1 MIAHPSVDP
10 RRVSASPKQNAATT
24 NPRSNSHRTSEWILW
39 AAMVGIGTFL
49 FSQFPNPTPVF
60 ANPRLLVIHL
70 MAVIPLAIHIA
81 STLNVQPRVARWL
94 SVVPV
99 LFIAT
104 LEFALPWLSNQLIPM
119 HLGLSA
125 RWIVRTCIAILIML
139 PWAISAPI
147 QSRSIAS
154 QRWVLALILACTP
167 TFIYSW
173 HQLDLLTKNFSQIDS
188 LRSPKKGML
197 LLQQILEIDDT
208 SVLSEKP
215 SKQLLLELMQ
225 TTDRLEHECASPL
238 LQVSDSAR
246 LDRAAKLL
254 SLDRHREANE
264 LIQQTDEREPSAKI
278 LKILCA
284 LDSENWIAV
293 HRLCSDALSDTTGF
307 SELERMRLHSW
318 NAEALARQKRF
329 EECIQS
335 YRIAAAD
342 CPDFATPFRID
353 MALQLAESGNV
364 SEAIETLKNMQRT
377 IDLKSN
383 PSVLKSIQTILV
395 RIQNNSCSLRKSP

>member
-1 MIAHPSVDP
+1 
-10 RRVSASPKQNAATT
+10 
-24 NPRSNSHRTSEWILW
+24 
-39 AAMVGIGTFL
+39 
-49 FSQFPNPTPVF
+49 
-60 ANPRLLVIHL
+60 
-70 MAVIPLAIHIA
+70 
-81 STLNVQPRVARWL
+81 
-94 SVVPV
+94 
-99 LFIAT
+99 
-104 LEFALPWLSNQLIPM
+104 
-119 HLGLSA
+119 
-125 RWIVRTCIAILIML
+125 
-139 PWAISAPI
+139 
-147 QSRSIAS
+147 
-154 QRWVLALILACTP
+154 
-167 TFIYSW
+167 
-173 HQLDLLTKNFSQIDS
+173 
-188 LRSPKKGML
+188 ML

-238 LQVSDSAR
+238 LQVSDSAK

-254 SLDRHREANE
+254 ALDRHREANE

-293 HRLCSDALSDTTGF
+293 HRLCSDALSDTTDF
-307 SELERMRLHSW
+307 SELERVRLHSW

-353 MALQLAESGNV
+353 MAIQLAESGNV
-364 SEAIETLKNMQRT
+364 SEAIETLKDMQRT